1 MPLNPP
7 AVAAPPLQISLP
19 HRAHSPGLGSGRA
32 ACLASFPAAISRV
45 LLDPHPTPT
54 NPHLP
59 PLWHRC
65 FRSKKMKET
74 IMNQEKLAKLQAQV
88 RIGGKFG
95 SAKSLG
101 VPVNQSSPLKP
112 WVRPLS
118 TSGPHSN
125 AVPLMGHSSSS
136 VHRATAKLSS
146 SSSGKSTRLPA
157 PAVWLPPQRGCSR
170 AV

>member
-88 RIGGKFG
+88 RIGGKG
-95 SAKSLG
+95 CKNSLTICQWYVAQALSG
-101 VPVNQSSPLKP
+101 VRKQFPDVYCYHYMDDIL
-112 WVRPLS
+112 V
-118 TSGPHSN
+118 
-125 AVPLMGHSSSS
+125 
-136 VHRATAKLSS
+136 TADVKTPYP
-146 SSSGKSTRLPA
+146 KNR
-157 PAVWLPPQRGCSR
+157 VW
-170 AV
+170 